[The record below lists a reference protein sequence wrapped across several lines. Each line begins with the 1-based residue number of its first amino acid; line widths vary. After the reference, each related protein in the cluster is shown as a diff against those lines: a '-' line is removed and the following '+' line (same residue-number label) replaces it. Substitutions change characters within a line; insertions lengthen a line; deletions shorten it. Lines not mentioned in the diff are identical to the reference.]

1 MMRSLSSA
9 VGGLRSHQT
18 RMDTIGNNI
27 ANVNTYGFKSSRV
40 TFSDVYYQ
48 STSTGSAP
56 TTQLGGTN
64 PTQIGYGASVATIDV
79 LNSVSGM
86 SSTDRALDIYINGEG
101 MIATKDAAGNL
112 RYSRLGALGFDAEGN
127 LVDSNGNFVMG
138 FPMDAATGLP
148 IVRPDGT
155 CDIDDLSRI
164 TVDPAMLDQMT
175 GISISSNG
183 EIIGILPGDTDV
195 KLVSGLPAWL
205 RNITVPEGS
214 NLSGDVK
221 ASMEFRSVSDS
232 AMPADWITAVEA
244 KVNSGVEGD
253 YEFFYDGTTITAR
266 NKDTGKVYTGAY
278 ARGGKVELKD
288 AAGNVGFTVTTD
300 NLTIPT
306 ASTAAMGT
314 MSFTK
319 EQWITVNA
327 TDKGGNKLY
336 FESLYDGVQPSM
348 TFGEGTTAVTLQLD
362 PGAVETVTESQFT
375 YDYSGV
381 SGSAFSSWLRGATLS
396 TSSGIAEGTIRL
408 EAGMEPQ
415 ITTQI
420 GGSSN
425 ALNWMDATA
434 LNEVLTK
441 YANQKGATSTSK
453 IDFTIIATEDSTTTP
468 DPTYKISIMD
478 GTTVVANASYTTAD
492 TSVNLY
498 YPPVTGTPAGTEP
511 HVELY
516 KSGSTLTAL
525 TGNNI
530 ALGSAKFNKM
540 IRAYD
545 ADDKLIGQA
554 AYSSGSAVTLG
565 DLTLSVDAAALKTF
579 FDNELYVDHSKINTT
594 TDNSVKIGSNARVDV
609 EQWEFSKKIANAAPD
624 SSESIVLGV
633 IALGKVNN
641 PSAMLQDGSSY
652 FLTSQNSGEA
662 MFTRPG
668 LNGTGGLKAGYLEMS
683 NVDISKE
690 FTDMITTQRGF
701 QANSRIITVS
711 DSMLE
716 ELVNLKR

>member
-1 MMRSLSSA
+1 
-9 VGGLRSHQT
+9 
-18 RMDTIGNNI
+18 MDTIGNNI

-86 SSTDRALDIYINGEG
+86 SNTDRALDIYINGEG
-101 MIATKDAAGNL
+101 MIATKDASGNL
-112 RYSRLGALGFDAEGN
+112 RYSRLGALGFDALGN

-148 IVRPDGT
+148 IIRPDGT
-155 CDIDDLSRI
+155 CDIEDLTQI

-175 GISISSNG
+175 GISISSTG
-183 EIIGILPGDTDV
+183 EIIGVLPGDTDV

-214 NLSGDVK
+214 NLSGNVN

-232 AMPADWITAVEA
+232 PMPADWITAVEA

-253 YEFFYDGTTITAR
+253 YRFSYDGTTISAMNTA
-266 NKDTGKVYTGAY
+266 TGKVYTGAY

-300 NLTIPT
+300 NLTIPI
-306 ASTAAMGT
+306 AGAMGT

-319 EQWITVNA
+319 EQWITVSA

-336 FESLYDGVQPSM
+336 YESLYDGVQPSM

-362 PGAVETVTESQFT
+362 PGAVETVAESQLT
-375 YDYSGV
+375 YDNTGV
-381 SGSAFSSWLRGATLS
+381 SGSDFSSWLRGATLS

-415 ITTQI
+415 VTLRI
-420 GGSSN
+420 GGTYT

-434 LNEVLTK
+434 INKLLTD
-441 YANQKGATSTSK
+441 YANAYAAATNDTSSISFS
-453 IDFTIIATEDSTTTP
+453 IDAVTNSAGNQCDITIKDGSGYIVATAQY
-468 DPTYKISIMD
+468 DPT
-478 GTTVVANASYTTAD
+478 D
-492 TSVNLY
+492 T
-498 YPPVTGTPAGTEP
+498 
-511 HVELY
+511 
-516 KSGSTLTAL
+516 TLTAVTL
-525 TGNNI
+525 TAGGGWVGTGATDDWTASTWADDMGITLPANI
-530 ALGSAKFNKM
+530 LSTGSLPTAMNGTNISLGSAKFQKM

-545 ADDKLIGQA
+545 ADNKLIGQA
-554 AYSSGSAVTLG
+554 AYSSGSAVSLG

-579 FDNELYVDHSKINTT
+579 FAAELYADHSKIDTT
-594 TDNSVKIGSNARVDV
+594 TDNSVTIGSNARVDV